1 MLGIRP
7 NSAPT
12 TPVITR
18 TPDPAAQQ
26 RVAQQGHVT
35 NALINAHTARGLG
48 SQATATPSQV
58 SPLSREQQRALNDA
72 TAGSVGT
79 AKNAKNLSTAA
90 KSAKAAAESLIKQPY
105 DLSRGAVGKD
115 GVRLE
120 AKDLKLF
127 DWAKSF
133 KSIAGAVASLPLA
146 MADAVSQYR
155 LGRQVAVYA
164 AGAQAFENSADR
176 LTTAMRP
183 GSDTPQ
189 QLDNA
194 RRELYS
200 PAGAER
206 AEAWLKHREAS
217 NQSNL
222 LGLGLGAASS
232 VTASTEAGFTTAWE
246 VTYKQAGAEAAKSL
260 KSAVPF
266 VGIAGSVVGMATS
279 AHACKKAYAVRQEL
293 NAQRTDLAAARQ
305 ALPEAPG
312 DRTGMENA
320 LANVFKHAGDTLE
333 IRNNANSMR
342 AVGSVLGVAASGVS
356 LAGNVAAVTGVG
368 IGAAFGLAVTSA
380 TLSFMGLAATVG
392 ASIYEAVKGKGD
404 GNLKTAAAGS
414 PAECAD
420 LAATN
425 KFAALVVLADQLQT
439 LPMGSPE
446 FGQAERLLAT
456 AGLEPAHVQAIISL
470 ARANPGE
477 GININSPAVN
487 ELAKALYG
495 APVGQVATSAAV
507 PQTAKVALAT

>member
-1 MLGIRP
+1 MVGIRQ
-7 NSAPT
+7 NAAPT
-12 TPVITR
+12 TPAITR
-18 TPDPAAQQ
+18 TPDAAALQ

-48 SQATATPSQV
+48 SQATATPSRV
-58 SPLSREQQRALNDA
+58 SPLSRQQLGALDNA
-72 TAGSVGT
+72 TDTSASS
-79 AKNAKNLSTAA
+79 AKIAKHFSTAA
-90 KSAKAAAESLIKQPY
+90 KATKATAESLIKQPK
-105 DLSRGAVGKD
+105 DLSQKANY
-115 GVRLE
+115 LE
-120 AKDLKLF
+120 LLKG
-127 DWAKSF
+127 AKSF
-133 KSIAGAVASLPLA
+133 KSIAGAVAALPLA
-146 MADAVSQYR
+146 IADAVSQYR

-164 AGAQAFENSADR
+164 EGARAFENSANR
-176 LTTAMRP
+176 LTENRPATALNAT
-183 GSDTPQ
+183 SDGTQP
-189 QLDNA
+189 LDND

-200 PAGAER
+200 PAGAEG
-206 AEAWLKHREAS
+206 AQAWLKHREAS

-246 VTYKQAGAEAAKSL
+246 VTKNAAGAEAAKSL
-260 KSAVPF
+260 KNALPF

-293 NAQRTDLAAARQ
+293 NAQRADLAAATKSMS
-305 ALPEAPG
+305 AEG

-392 ASIYEAVKGKGD
+392 ASLYEAVKGTGD

-414 PAECAD
+414 PAECA
-420 LAATN
+420 AQAGTN

-439 LPMGSPE
+439 LPIDSPE
-446 FGQAERLLAT
+446 FQQAERLLGA

-477 GININSPAVN
+477 AININSPAVN
-487 ELAKALYG
+487 ELAKAFYG
-495 APVGQVATSAAV
+495 APVGQVAQAAASAAV
-507 PQTAKVALAT
+507 PQAANASPADLRV